1 MQSLVLW
8 VASRTELPLS
18 PRPLPSAAPLLSLP
32 TVPPSFPSAEPTT
45 TSVLEGQS
53 VRLACECH
61 GIPFPALSWQKDGK
75 VLPLRA

>member
-1 MQSLVLW
+1 M
-8 VASRTELPLS
+8 
-18 PRPLPSAAPLLSLP
+18 
-32 TVPPSFPSAEPTT
+32 
-45 TSVLEGQS
+45 SVLEGQS